1 MMNERIKNLSK
12 KAWLLAHEAN
22 DQAEEDEGEELTEA
36 EFNNVFQQKFAESIV
51 KECLDI
57 IKSNTYGPA
66 GEYDYSYTDKCVAAD
81 ERAETIYNEIQQHFG
96 VDIK

>member
-1 MMNERIKNLSK
+1 MGLNQRFFELAKQADLIQWDTLPSGARTPDYTSTV
-12 KAWLLAHEAN
+12 KARR
-22 DQAEEDEGEELTEA
+22 
-36 EFNNVFQQKFAESIV
+36 FAENIIR
-51 KECLDI
+51 ECLDI

-96 VDIK
+96 VTE

>member
-1 MMNERIKNLSK
+1 MNKRI
-12 KAWLLAHEAN
+12 
-22 DQAEEDEGEELTEA
+22 EELAVQAGLIQWHTLSSGA
-36 EFNNVFQQKFAESIV
+36 RTPDLGSITKARRFAENIIR
-51 KECLDI
+51 ECLDI

-96 VDIK
+96 VEQ